1 MVGPEAGEGQGL
13 TVELIVQPDDGI
25 GPILTAIRKAR
36 RRIDIHIFR
45 LDRKEIEKGLA
56 DAVKRGV
63 EIRTLIAH
71 THRGNPK
78 SLRKLEQRLLKVGAT
93 VSRSADDLLR
103 YHGKVMIVDGKKLYI
118 LAYNLTRNDIGN
130 CRSLGIATRKR
141 ALVEEAQKVFDADFD
156 RKDYFGDS
164 PQLIVSPVNAR
175 ERLTAFLRK
184 ARRELLIY
192 GNVTDNA
199 CIRVL
204 QERAKAGVMVR
215 IIGHLEKGHEG
226 LRAEKFPGKR
236 MHLRAIVRDG
246 KAAFVGSQ
254 TLRRLELESRREIG
268 VIVKDARVVKQ
279 ISDVFASDWAMT
291 DAGKEEKA
299 A

>member
-1 MVGPEAGEGQGL
+1 M
-13 TVELIVQPDDGI
+13 ELLVQPDDGI
-25 GPILTAIRKAR
+25 GPILAAIRKAR
-36 RRIDIHIFR
+36 RQIDIHIFR
-45 LDRKEIEKGLA
+45 LDRKEIENALA

-63 EIRTLIAH
+63 EVRTLIAH
-71 THRGNPK
+71 THRGDEK
-78 SLRKLEQRLLKVGAT
+78 SLRKLELRLLKIGAT
-93 VSRSADDLLR
+93 VSRSNDDLLR
-103 YHGKVMIVDGKKLYI
+103 YHGKVMIVDGKKLYV
-118 LAYNLTRNDIGN
+118 LAYNLTRSDLGR

-156 RKDYFGDS
+156 RKEYSGDS
-164 PQLIVSPVNAR
+164 PLLIVSPVNAR

-199 CIRVL
+199 CIRIL
-204 QERAKAGVMVR
+204 QERAKAGVVVR
-215 IIGHLEKGHEG
+215 IIGRLEKGHEG

-236 MHLRAIVRDG
+236 MHLRAMVRDG
-246 KAAFVGSQ
+246 KAAFLGSQ

-268 VIVKDARVVKQ
+268 VIVKHARVVKQ
-279 ISDVFASDWAMT
+279 IADVFAADWAKT
-291 DAGKEEKA
+291 EAGKEEKA